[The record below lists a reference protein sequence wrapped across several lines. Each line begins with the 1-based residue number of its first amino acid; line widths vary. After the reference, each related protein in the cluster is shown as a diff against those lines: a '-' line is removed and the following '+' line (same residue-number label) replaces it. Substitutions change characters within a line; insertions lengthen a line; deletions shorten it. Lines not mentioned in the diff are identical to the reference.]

1 MEPKTRAEDYPFWVS
16 WCLIAPMTWIHQ
28 VDSAPKTHLELLYGV
43 VAGLSGINLLEA
55 PIPSY
60 YTIKN
65 GLLTGLLTELINVL
79 AMGWMARCANGVPRD
94 DEQSMIMA
102 HVWWSSSLILLI
114 EIILPKMTTC
124 SSFHVGCSILHYTT
138 TCIIEKSFPRY
149 NLYSA
154 NTTITVLHH

>member
-1 MEPKTRAEDYPFWVS
+1 
-16 WCLIAPMTWIHQ
+16 MTWIHQ
-28 VDSAPKTHLELLYGV
+28 VDSAPKTHLELLYRE

-79 AMGWMARCANGVPRD
+79 AMVRMARCANGVPRD

-102 HVWWSSSLILLI
+102 HV
-114 EIILPKMTTC
+114 
-124 SSFHVGCSILHYTT
+124 
-138 TCIIEKSFPRY
+138 
-149 NLYSA
+149 
-154 NTTITVLHH
+154 